1 MPFPAPIDCKPLTGA
16 ALKHAEMVLA
26 LWAEVDAQA
35 QPLAGIAAAGLA
47 RSGQADPV
55 PGPRYPRNSLGRQ

>member
-1 MPFPAPIDCKPLTGA
+1 MMSEREYADHVSLLTTFKATA
-16 ALKHAEMVLA
+16 ATSAI
-26 LWAEVDAQA
+26 AQA